1 MAATPKRSF
10 TRTVASTVEDRSPGF
25 LLSSLAL
32 AGVAALIAAALVSL
46 RSFETRFPPGSPPPF
61 DCGSVLFPKDPRNLA
76 PPRANRVPLRLARAN
91 ARCDKIRSDR
101 THRAIVYMVA
111 GVVPLLLVLALPF
124 LSRRSRRRG
133 RRRVRM

>member
-1 MAATPKRSF
+1 MKPNQLARFAA
-10 TRTVASTVEDRSPGF
+10 VV
-25 LLSSLAL
+25 LAL

-46 RSFETRFPPGSPPPF
+46 RSVETRVPPGAPPPF

-76 PPRANRVPLRLARAN
+76 PPRANRVPFRLTKAN
-91 ARCDKIRSDR
+91 NQCDKIRSDR
-101 THRAIVYMVA
+101 THKAIVYMVA